1 MRSRHTPYD
10 ERYARPGWYWGLR
23 PNHLCR
29 KVVRLFRRE
38 EARGFR
44 LVDLGAGE
52 GRDLIH
58 FARNGFQVI
67 GVDTS
72 RVGLDK
78 ALQRASRLHLPVRV
92 ECADIRT
99 WRPSARLDV
108 VFSSGTLGMIPPR
121 ERTSRIEEFKS
132 WTVPGGINALNAFVE
147 KPYLRPPPEMDRGES
162 RYRSGELMGYYWDW
176 HILDAFEVEF
186 DCNSSGVPHR
196 HAMDVL
202 IARKPMRESAKR

>member
-1 MRSRHTPYD
+1 
-10 ERYARPGWYWGLR
+10 
-23 PNHLCR
+23 
-29 KVVRLFRRE
+29 
-38 EARGFR
+38 
-44 LVDLGAGE
+44 
-52 GRDLIH
+52 
-58 FARNGFQVI
+58 
-67 GVDTS
+67 
-72 RVGLDK
+72 
-78 ALQRASRLHLPVRV
+78 
-92 ECADIRT
+92 
-99 WRPSARLDV
+99 
-108 VFSSGTLGMIPPR
+108 MIPPR